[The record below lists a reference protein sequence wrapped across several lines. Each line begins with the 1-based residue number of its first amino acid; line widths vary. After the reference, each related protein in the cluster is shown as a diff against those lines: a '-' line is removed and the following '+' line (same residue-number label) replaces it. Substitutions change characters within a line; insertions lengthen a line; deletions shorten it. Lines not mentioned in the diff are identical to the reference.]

1 MVFIYC
7 IITVLTFQNNFEMVT
22 TPKNT
27 ARRSPRTK
35 KSPTRNRWGR
45 VPSLQTCAYEEMS
58 PKMRKVLND
67 RLPHIGQNAK
77 TYRQKERNYHSLKMS
92 KRLTQS
98 VRAKPWKYA
107 VPNRIERGHPC
118 TTPKASRLTKPA
130 IIRCFRE
137 QVGFID
143 RPQTARDFGGRFFS
157 NRHLR
162 TAQLSQAPMKKI
174 MMVFTQD
181 QLAELLNME
190 VHGHRNW

>member
-1 MVFIYC
+1 
-7 IITVLTFQNNFEMVT
+7 
-22 TPKNT
+22 
-27 ARRSPRTK
+27 
-35 KSPTRNRWGR
+35 
-45 VPSLQTCAYEEMS
+45 
-58 PKMRKVLND
+58 MRKALND
-67 RLPHIGQNAK
+67 RLPHIGQNANQ
-77 TYRQKERNYHSLKMS
+77 YRQNESKFHSQKMS
-92 KRLTQS
+92 KRFTQS

-107 VPNRIERGHPC
+107 VPNRISRGHPC
-118 TTPKASRLTKPA
+118 TTPKASRMIKPA

-143 RPQTARDFGGRFFS
+143 RSQSARDFGGRFFS

-162 TAQLSQAPMKKI
+162 NAQLSPAQMEKI